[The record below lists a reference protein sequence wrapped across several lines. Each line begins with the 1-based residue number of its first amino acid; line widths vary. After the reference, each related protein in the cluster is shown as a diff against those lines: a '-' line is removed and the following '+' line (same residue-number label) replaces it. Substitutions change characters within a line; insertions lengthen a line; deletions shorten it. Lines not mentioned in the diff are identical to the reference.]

1 MNFLIGIDVGTSSL
15 KTLLLD
21 EEGAVVESASES
33 YPFLTPK
40 PLWSEQDPAHW
51 WKATCLSIKRVM
63 EAGNV
68 SPEAIAGI
76 GLTGQMHGLVL
87 LDRED
92 RVLRPCILWNDQ
104 RTAKQC
110 ADITRKW
117 ERTGFSN

>member
-21 EEGAVVESASES
+21 EEGAVVESAGES